1 VNESPRLARRTTVG
15 IAQDRLAIGPLLI
28 AQDVDLLAAM
38 RRSSQQPETR
48 IIGVVDE
55 AGRIVGIV
63 PVALI
68 AEAVVAHAVPEAFF
82 AELADVEEV
91 GQFGHAV
98 EARTIGEIM
107 VPPVTVKPEA
117 TLGDAFRVMHH
128 KRLSGLYVVDEQGVP
143 TGYLDV
149 QELAMRYVEA
159 LEDAHGS
166 AAAAVADVQDP
177 PGAAS

>member
-1 VNESPRLARRTTVG
+1 VNQSLRLARRTTVATTQG
-15 IAQDRLAIGPLLI
+15 RLAIEPLLI
-28 AQDVDLLAAM
+28 TRDVDLLAAM
-38 RRSSQQPETR
+38 RRSCRQPSTR

-55 AGRIVGIV
+55 HGRIVGVV

-82 AELADVEEV
+82 AELADIEEV
-91 GQFGHAV
+91 GQFGHNV

-107 VPPVTVKPEA
+107 LPPATITPEA
-117 TLGDAFRVMHH
+117 TLGDAFRAMHQQH
-128 KRLSGLYVVDEQGVP
+128 LSGLYVVDEAGIP

-159 LEDAHGS
+159 LEEARGAVAS
-166 AAAAVADVQDP
+166 AVADVQDP
-177 PGAAS
+177 PGTGS